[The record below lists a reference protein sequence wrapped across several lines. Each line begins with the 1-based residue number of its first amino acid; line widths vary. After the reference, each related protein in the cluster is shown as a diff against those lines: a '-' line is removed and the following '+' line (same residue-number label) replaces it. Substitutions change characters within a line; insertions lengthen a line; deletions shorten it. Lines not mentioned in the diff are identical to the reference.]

1 MRKKITLEMKK
12 KAVEIAIA
20 GGDHLQYLKDC
31 GSGNPSAAWYYIRSK
46 LKETDPEAYEKLVQK
61 MPAVEVTIDHTELM
75 DDAQPGSVAAE
86 PEAGEEAREAAAEA
100 ARVNVQEIRRRME
113 NAPAEISGTDG
124 QDDIEIVSINTCLG
138 GFQTAGGRLCWYP
151 KKEIAGNFVNLA
163 TGDWKRLMALIP
175 KVMSVMKLEN

>member
-31 GSGNPSAAWYYIRSK
+31 GSGNPSAAWFYIRK
-46 LKETDPEAYEKLVQK
+46 TLKESDPEAYEKLMRK
-61 MPAVEVTIDHTELM
+61 APAVDVTIDHEALM
-75 DDAQPGSVAAE
+75 ADAQPGSVVGAE
-86 PEAGEEAREAAAEA
+86 PEKETGRTVAETA
-100 ARVNVQEIRRRME
+100 MENVKEIRRRME

-124 QDDIEIVSINTCLG
+124 QDDLEIIAINTCLG

-151 KKEIAGNFVNLA
+151 KEEMGKHYVNLA
-163 TGDWKRLMALIP
+163 LGDWKRLMALIP